1 MTILEQLADHAH
13 QRTEQAKA
21 RVPEP
26 ALRAMAEA
34 LPAGDFAFEKALQKP
49 GLSFICEC
57 KKASPSKGLIA
68 PDFPY
73 LHIAQ
78 EYAAAGADAISVLTE
93 PKCFLGSDAYLKEI
107 AAAVPVPCLRKDFT
121 VDAYMIYEA
130 KMLGASAVLL
140 ICSLLS
146 QTQLREYL
154 ALCDALGL
162 SALVEAHDEDEAQQA
177 LRAGARIIGVNNR
190 NLKNFTVDTENS
202 RRLRAL
208 IPPQVTFVSESGVK
222 TAEDVQR
229 LRAIGADAVL
239 IGETLMRAPDKT
251 ARLAELRGAP

>member
-73 LHIAQ
+73 LHIA
-78 EYAAAGADAISVLTE
+78 
-93 PKCFLGSDAYLKEI
+93 
-107 AAAVPVPCLRKDFT
+107 
-121 VDAYMIYEA
+121 
-130 KMLGASAVLL
+130 
-140 ICSLLS
+140 
-146 QTQLREYL
+146 
-154 ALCDALGL
+154 
-162 SALVEAHDEDEAQQA
+162 
-177 LRAGARIIGVNNR
+177 
-190 NLKNFTVDTENS
+190 
-202 RRLRAL
+202 
-208 IPPQVTFVSESGVK
+208 
-222 TAEDVQR
+222 
-229 LRAIGADAVL
+229 
-239 IGETLMRAPDKT
+239 
-251 ARLAELRGAP
+251 